1 MRPPTKARTTR
12 EAAMATLT
20 SPSDRNEPVVDGR
33 RGDEALTSLWSL
45 LLSSINREMRPRILW
60 ASSVEKCQVT

>member
-1 MRPPTKARTTR
+1 MRPPTKVRRAKLRWPPLRAR
-12 EAAMATLT
+12 LT
-20 SPSDRNEPVVDGR
+20 VVDGR